1 MILLCCCCCYKGTRE
16 FCPYPSATEGDH
28 YCRLPLETLSKGFH
42 SSSREKLICTS
53 GHKNVDYQW
62 KQNYKY
68 RIGPWSYQ
76 SARSDRLHISSVNF
90 VFERPLMP
98 QGQKK
103 KVEVQ
108 APNSLE
114 VNDPCLKTGFV
125 LAHNSEVFQFWQLVY
140 IKVSI

>member
-1 MILLCCCCCYKGTRE
+1 
-16 FCPYPSATEGDH
+16 
-28 YCRLPLETLSKGFH
+28 
-42 SSSREKLICTS
+42 
-53 GHKNVDYQW
+53 
-62 KQNYKY
+62 
-68 RIGPWSYQ
+68 
-76 SARSDRLHISSVNF
+76 
-90 VFERPLMP
+90 MP